1 MARVI
6 DRDEVRRQLAGGDAV
21 LIEVMPEEEFRRG
34 HIAGAVN
41 IPLERIGATCRQRY
55 RPDQR
60 LILYC
65 ADLACAASGL
75 AARKLAFFGFGDVL
89 EYGAGK
95 QDWRDAGLPM
105 ASGS

>member
-6 DRDEVRRQLAGGDAV
+6 DREEVRRLLAEGEAV
-21 LIEVMPEEEFRRG
+21 LVEVMPEEEFRRS

-41 IPLERIGATCRQRY
+41 IPLERIGATCRARY

-60 LILYC
+60 LVLYC
-65 ADLACAASGL
+65 ADAACTASDL
-75 AARKLAFFGFGDVL
+75 AARKLAFFGFLDVL

-95 QDWRDAGLPM
+95 QDWQDAGLPI
-105 ASGS
+105 ASGP

>member
-6 DRDEVRRQLAGGDAV
+6 DRDEVRRLLAADDAV
-21 LIEVMPEEEFRRG
+21 LIEVMPDEEFRRR

-41 IPLERIGATCRQRY
+41 IPLERIGATCRERY
-55 RPDQR
+55 RPDRQ

-65 ADLACAASGL
+65 ADAACAASDL
-75 AARKLAFFGFGDVL
+75 AARKLAFFGFRHVL

-95 QDWRDAGLPM
+95 QDWQDAGLPM
-105 ASGS
+105 ASGP

>member
-1 MARVI
+1 MSPVI
-6 DRDEVRRQLAGGDAV
+6 ERDEVQRLLAEGQAV
-21 LIEVMPEEEFRRG
+21 LIEVMPEEEFRRR

-60 LILYC
+60 LVLYC
-65 ADLACAASGL
+65 ADQECAASGL
-75 AARKLAFFGFGDVL
+75 AARKLAFFGFHDVL

-95 QDWRDAGLPM
+95 QDWQDAGLPM
-105 ASGS
+105 ASGP

>member
-1 MARVI
+1 MAQVI
-6 DRDEVRRQLAGGDAV
+6 DRDEVRRRLAAGAAV

-55 RPDQR
+55 QPDQQ

-65 ADLACAASGL
+65 ADQACAASGL
-75 AARKLAFFGFGDVL
+75 AARKLAFFGFHDVL
-89 EYGAGK
+89 EYSAGK

-105 ASGS
+105 ASGP

>member
-6 DRDEVRRQLAGGDAV
+6 DRDEVRRLLAADDAV
-21 LIEVMPEEEFRRG
+21 LIEVMPDEEFRRR

-41 IPLERIGATCRQRY
+41 IPLERIGATCRARY
-55 RPDQR
+55 RPDRQ

-65 ADLACAASGL
+65 ADQACAASDL
-75 AARKLAFFGFGDVL
+75 AARKLALFGFRRVL

-95 QDWRDAGLPM
+95 QDWQDAGLPM
-105 ASGS
+105 ASGP

>member
-1 MARVI
+1 MAPVI
-6 DRDEVRRQLAGGDAV
+6 ERDEVQRLLAEGQAV
-21 LIEVMPEEEFRRG
+21 LIEVMPEEEFRRR

-55 RPDQR
+55 RPEQQ

-65 ADLACAASGL
+65 ADQACAASGL
-75 AARKLAFFGFGDVL
+75 AARKLAFFGFHDVL

-95 QDWRDAGLPM
+95 QDWQDAGLPM
-105 ASGS
+105 ASGP

>member
-6 DRDEVRRQLAGGDAV
+6 ERGEVQRLLAQGDTV
-21 LIEVMPEEEFRRG
+21 LIEVMPEEEFGRR

-41 IPLERIGATCRQRY
+41 IPLERIGATCRARY

-65 ADLACAASGL
+65 ADAACTASDL
-75 AARKLAFFGFGDVL
+75 AARKLAFFGFHDVL

-95 QDWRDAGLPM
+95 QDWQDAGLPM
-105 ASGS
+105 ASGP

>member
-6 DRDEVRRQLAGGDAV
+6 DRDEVRRLLAADDAV
-21 LIEVMPEEEFRRG
+21 LIEVMPDEEFRRR

-41 IPLERIGATCRQRY
+41 IPLERIGATCRERY
-55 RPDQR
+55 RPDRQ

-65 ADLACAASGL
+65 ADQACAASDL
-75 AARKLAFFGFGDVL
+75 AARKLAFFGFRRVL

-95 QDWRDAGLPM
+95 QDWQDAGLPM
-105 ASGS
+105 ASGP

>member
-6 DRDEVRRQLAGGDAV
+6 DRDEVRRLLAAGEAV
-21 LIEVMPEEEFRRG
+21 LIEVMPEEEFRRS

-55 RPDQR
+55 RADQQF
-60 LILYC
+60 ILYC
-65 ADLACAASGL
+65 ADQACAASDL
-75 AARKLAFFGFGDVL
+75 AARKLALFGFGDVL

-95 QDWRDAGLPM
+95 QDWQDAGLPM
-105 ASGS
+105 ASGP

>member
-6 DRDEVRRQLAGGDAV
+6 DREEVRRRLAAGAAV
-21 LIEVMPEEEFRRG
+21 LIEVMPEEEYRRN

-55 RPDQR
+55 QPDQQ

-65 ADLACAASGL
+65 ADQACAASGL
-75 AARKLAFFGFGDVL
+75 AARKLAFFGFHDVL

-95 QDWRDAGLPM
+95 QDWQDAGLPM
-105 ASGS
+105 ASGP